1 MKQLEYYSS
10 YIDDEVR
17 KGKTEEE
24 VLEALGDP
32 RLIAKTIVQTYVM
45 SDDPTRSYYKAEAN
59 GFREETYEDNSD
71 SQSNTETKFEE
82 YYSSITDKFIASF
95 EIYIA
100 SLMDKYSNTFDIG
113 EDLQNVRSLRTT
125 IITYVLVIQSA
136 KEEWLAGPMEELR
149 ARLFTYRKIWGIE
162 VIVLNED
169 MAKRYGLIKEY

>member
-1 MKQLEYYSS
+1 MTKQEFIEGIGRSLKGKIDDVEYMKQLEYYSS

-45 SDDPTRSYYKAEAN
+45 SDDPTRNYYKAEAN

-82 YYSSITDKFIASF
+82 YTDKAKRIL
-95 EIYIA
+95 YIA
-100 SLMDKYSNTFDIG
+100 LG
-113 EDLQNVRSLRTT
+113 
-125 IITYVLVIQSA
+125 VLVLLLVLSLVFKVVA
-136 KEEWLAGPMEELR
+136 FLAPI
-149 ARLFTYRKIWGIE
+149 AF
-162 VIVLNED
+162 VILAVIIIVNLLKNRT
-169 MAKRYGLIKEY
+169 M

>member
-1 MKQLEYYSS
+1 MTKQEFIEGIGRSLKGKIDDVEYMKQLEYYSS

-59 GFREETYEDNSD
+59 GFMEETYEDNSD

-82 YYSSITDKFIASF
+82 YTDKAKRIL
-95 EIYIA
+95 YIA
-100 SLMDKYSNTFDIG
+100 LG
-113 EDLQNVRSLRTT
+113 
-125 IITYVLVIQSA
+125 VLVLLLVLSLVFKVVA
-136 KEEWLAGPMEELR
+136 FLAPI
-149 ARLFTYRKIWGIE
+149 AF
-162 VIVLNED
+162 VILAVIIIVNLLKNRT
-169 MAKRYGLIKEY
+169 M

>member
-1 MKQLEYYSS
+1 MTKQEFIEGIGRSLKGKIDDIEYMKQLEYYSS

-71 SQSNTETKFEE
+71 SRSNTETKFEE
-82 YYSSITDKFIASF
+82 YTDKAKRIL
-95 EIYIA
+95 YIA
-100 SLMDKYSNTFDIG
+100 FG
-113 EDLQNVRSLRTT
+113 
-125 IITYVLVIQSA
+125 VLVLLLVLSLVFKVVA
-136 KEEWLAGPMEELR
+136 FLAPI
-149 ARLFTYRKIWGIE
+149 AF
-162 VIVLNED
+162 VILAVIIIVNLLKNRT
-169 MAKRYGLIKEY
+169 M

>member
-1 MKQLEYYSS
+1 MTKQEFIEGIGRSLKAKIDDVEYMKQFEYYSA

-82 YYSSITDKFIASF
+82 YTDKAKRIL
-95 EIYIA
+95 YIA
-100 SLMDKYSNTFDIG
+100 LG
-113 EDLQNVRSLRTT
+113 
-125 IITYVLVIQSA
+125 VLVLLLVLSLVFKVVA
-136 KEEWLAGPMEELR
+136 FLAPI
-149 ARLFTYRKIWGIE
+149 AF
-162 VIVLNED
+162 VILAVIIIVNLLKNRT
-169 MAKRYGLIKEY
+169 M

>member
-1 MKQLEYYSS
+1 MTKQEFIEEIGRSLKGKIDDVEYMKQLEYYSS

-82 YYSSITDKFIASF
+82 YTDKAKRIL
-95 EIYIA
+95 YIA
-100 SLMDKYSNTFDIG
+100 LG
-113 EDLQNVRSLRTT
+113 
-125 IITYVLVIQSA
+125 VLVLLLVLSLVFKVVA
-136 KEEWLAGPMEELR
+136 FLAPI
-149 ARLFTYRKIWGIE
+149 AF
-162 VIVLNED
+162 VILAVIIIVNLLKNRT
-169 MAKRYGLIKEY
+169 M